1 MVRCERAGSVPVP
14 QLALNSL
21 RKASDMSTDLETAA
35 WEALRGVKFP
45 GMSRDI
51 VSFGFVSRIKACAGQ
66 VAVELQMATHNPAAA
81 EKVKEAAEQALRAIP
96 EVEEVLVN
104 INVVKPTTREE
115 AAQKAISQDSSLIP
129 DVRHVVAVASGKGGV
144 GKSTVAA
151 NLAVKLGQLGY
162 RVGLL
167 DADIYGP
174 SVPTMFGITDKPRVD
189 GNRIIPFQKYGIK
202 LMSLG
207 FIMETDTPVI
217 WRGPM
222 VMRAIEQM
230 LGDVEWG
237 ELDYLI
243 LDLPPG
249 TGDAQLTVTQKVP
262 LAGAVIV
269 TTPQDVALIDARKGL
284 AMFKKVNVPV
294 IGIIEN
300 MSSFVCPHCGEV
312 TDIFKRGGGERT
324 AEILQTAYLGA
335 IPLDPKIVLGG
346 DAGVPIVV
354 AEPDGPHAEAFKRVS
369 EAVVDEVAHQTE
381 MKPKLSIV

>member
-1 MVRCERAGSVPVP
+1 MA
-14 QLALNSL
+14 
-21 RKASDMSTDLETAA
+21 DDLESKV
-35 WEALRGVKFP
+35 WDALKAVKFP

-51 VSFGFVSRIKACAGQ
+51 VSFGFVQQVQASAGA
-66 VAVELQMATHNPAAA
+66 VAVDLQMATHNPAAG
-81 EKVKEAAEQALRAIP
+81 EKVKAEVERAIRALP
-96 EVEEVLVN
+96 GVREVRTNLHVT
-104 INVVKPTTREE
+104 KPPGPQES
-115 AAQKAISQDSSLIP
+115 AQRAVSQDASLIP
-129 DVRHVVAVASGKGGV
+129 EVRHVVAVASGKGGV

-151 NLAVKLGQLGY
+151 NLAIALAQLGH

-167 DADIYGP
+167 DSDIYGP
-174 SVPTMFGITDKPRVD
+174 SVPMMFGITQKPQVV
-189 GNRIIPFQKYGIK
+189 GNRIFPFEKYGLK

-207 FIMETDTPVI
+207 FILDTDTPVI

-237 ELDYLI
+237 ALDYLI

-249 TGDAQLTVTQKVP
+249 TGDAQLTVTQRIP

-284 AMFKKVNVPV
+284 AMFRKVNVPV

-300 MSSFVCPHCGEV
+300 MSTFVCPHCGQT
-312 TDIFKRGGGERT
+312 TDIFKSGGGERT
-324 AEILQTAYLGA
+324 ADLLDTAFLGS

-354 AEPDGPHAEAFKRVS
+354 AEPRGPHAEAFHRVA
-369 EAVVDEVAHQTE
+369 EAVVEEVVRQE
-381 MKPKLSIV
+381 ELKPKLSIV